1 MKIKLDT
8 LYNKNKKTKLN
19 DNVSCVIVIYDGII
33 TDLSDS
39 YYRKAIFCHTRKDAY
54 KYLLEKGYVRED
66 YIEMTESNSKYKAK
80 ENLLYYNAKKK
91 KIAGIKE
98 CEVLKK

>member
-1 MKIKLDT
+1 
-8 LYNKNKKTKLN
+8 
-19 DNVSCVIVIYDGII
+19 
-33 TDLSDS
+33 
-39 YYRKAIFCHTRKDAY
+39 
-54 KYLLEKGYVRED
+54 
-66 YIEMTESNSKYKAK
+66 MTESNSKYKAK